1 MAGEILDLH
10 HRLGEEEDLHF
21 LCLIATVCL
30 PVVNLLGRAQG
41 RLNYTKLSVDRMDL
55 GDQAYVVNGARGSAL

>member
-55 GDQAYVVNGARGSAL
+55 GDQAYMVNGARGSAL

>member
-1 MAGEILDLH
+1 MAGEILDLY
-10 HRLGEEEDLHF
+10 HRLREKEDLHF

-41 RLNYTKLSVDRMDL
+41 RLDYTKFNV
-55 GDQAYVVNGARGSAL
+55 GSDPGGSGLYAK